1 MITQPAAGQGVNAEA
16 PVPIDNLECGA
27 LATIL
32 GAKMKIKLGQTGR
45 REKGGEGSKSQ
56 GRPFFLPP
64 LPLVLW

>member
-32 GAKMKIKLGQTGR
+32 WAKMNIKLGQTGR
-45 REKGGEGSKSQ
+45 REKGGE
-56 GRPFFLPP
+56 
-64 LPLVLW
+64 